1 MSTSMARRSSSDS
14 GMVSSSC
21 ARMPKARCRVVV
33 EWLSARTK
41 LRVRSA
47 PNSAVARSSSA
58 RALRID
64 SSVDTS
70 SSCESFSSTSIGS
83 AVKLPVSF
91 GLMARASAVIEA
103 VCLVRLR
110 REYAASPAPV
120 ATTAAAPPPSHA
132 ALEPDDPD
140 DVLDASTSA
149 IADP

>member
-1 MSTSMARRSSSDS
+1 MIWVSLARLLSALISTSRSAAKFSASASRASSACPQLDTMSTSMARRSASDS

-47 PNSAVARSSSA
+47 PNSAVAMSSSA

-83 AVKLPVSF
+83 AIKLPVSF
-91 GLMARASAVIEA
+91 GLMSRASAVIEA

-110 REYAASPAPV
+110 RE
-120 ATTAAAPPPSHA
+120 
-132 ALEPDDPD
+132 
-140 DVLDASTSA
+140 
-149 IADP
+149 